1 MKNKALKHYH
11 TNKLILDAAADTI
24 NIMCVVLLTAN
35 KLYPKI
41 MYPKAV
47 CRFVQDRADYCQL
60 SDGYEKDDVFDY
72 KMQRTCDE
80 LGITADQCAAIVD
93 EFMHPFNKDVRDVY
107 INNVKLLFIQL
118 SREHGIGKD
127 RRAALITAALHDKAE
142 TKTAIKS
149 PLERV
154 QAMGAQIEIGTISQ
168 IDCTKYRKKPEKVT
182 LGEAKRAAEGLQW
195 LKAYHDHVLKESE
208 SNG

>member
-24 NIMCVVLLTAN
+24 NVMCVVLLTAN
-35 KLYPKI
+35 KLYPKT

-47 CRFVQDRADYCQL
+47 CRFVQDRADYCQM

-72 KMQRTCDE
+72 KMQRACNE
-80 LGITADQCAAIVD
+80 LGINANDCAAIVKK
-93 EFMHPFNKDVRDVY
+93 FMHPFNDIIRDVF
-107 INNVKLLFIQL
+107 INNIKLMFIQL
-118 SREHGIGKD
+118 AREHGIGKA
-127 RRAALITAALHDKAE
+127 RRANLTSALLSDLAE
-142 TKTAIKS
+142 TQS
-149 PLERV
+149 PLARV